1 MSYLQ
6 ENVLNRMQSIRKT
19 IFLVNNSMVLRVIPI
34 SKDEWNHMKY
44 PDPYE
49 LLDWASSLGLERKIP
64 VNLSTVCS
72 SLGIHIIQGALPA
85 LGSIN
90 MNALGQ
96 TEIKLNSDMAFT
108 KQRFVT
114 AMLLGHYWQHLG
126 KIKQAEISETYLPKY
141 EVTEINY
148 PYLSFKHDYK
158 ECAYSLFASQ
168 LVMPSSAVNTRLHLS
183 KGKRPSILKMIRSAR
198 DFQVPL
204 NVMIQRIETLSSR

>member
-19 IFLVNNSMVLRVIPI
+19 IFLVNNSMVLRIIPI

-64 VNLSTVCS
+64 VNLSTLCS
-72 SLGIHIIQGALPA
+72 SLGIKIIQAALPA